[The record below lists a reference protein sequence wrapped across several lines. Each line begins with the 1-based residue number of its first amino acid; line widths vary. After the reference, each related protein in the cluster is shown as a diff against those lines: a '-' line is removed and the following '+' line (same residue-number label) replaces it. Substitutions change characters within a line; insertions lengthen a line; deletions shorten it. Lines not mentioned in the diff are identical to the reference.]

1 MKHNIQTKT
10 TSETY
15 RTLCTLLDK
24 NSKVYFSR
32 FGDGDVVL
40 MWGQDQRS
48 HRHSP
53 ELQQELLESFTIKH
67 PQYLKGL
74 GANQI
79 NEPGMKEGLFARFDY
94 INADLC
100 NWLQKTQG
108 SNLVF
113 ESPIMFHYLS
123 VFKPEYMVYFL
134 RKYV

>member
-1 MKHNIQTKT
+1 MQHNIQTKT

-15 RTLCTLLDK
+15 QTLCTLLDK

-53 ELQQELLESFTIKH
+53 ELQQELLESFNIKH

-79 NEPGMKEGLFARFDY
+79 NEPGL
-94 INADLC
+94 
-100 NWLQKTQG
+100 WLL
-108 SNLVF
+108 S
-113 ESPIMFHYLS
+113 FHLS
-123 VFKPEYMVYFL
+123 SF
-134 RKYV
+134 